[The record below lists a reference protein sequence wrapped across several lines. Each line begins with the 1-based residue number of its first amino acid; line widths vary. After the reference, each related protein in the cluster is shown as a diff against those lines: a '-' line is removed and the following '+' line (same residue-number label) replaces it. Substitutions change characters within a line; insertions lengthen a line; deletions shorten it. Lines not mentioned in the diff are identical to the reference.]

1 MIITLQI
8 PDMDIYNNTIFLFL
22 ILYLN
27 LVSGL
32 DLPQPDNVIVKISE
46 GEVYVLWKHPVG
58 APSDPRYNV
67 EMAKYVNGEWAMVA
81 SCTGIK
87 KTHCDLSSLIRD
99 LSSLNH
105 DYRAGYKVKVQLVAG
120 DNVSGWSQRKKFF
133 LNEGVLQPPSFTL
146 WATSS
151 TLTVSIHQKPILK
164 ELFPF
169 GLTYTIYLEERGQDK
184 KNTTAY
190 LVEDNMEENQ
200 KSNKSFSSLHWGREY
215 CVSIKVEGKGA
226 PARTSSSVSPKQCL
240 HLPEQEF
247 FIMAVSSLSILGVLA
262 IIAIIVTSL
271 WCYLRGQ
278 DKTPAVLKS
287 PVSGWL
293 PLSVGEGA
301 VEVVTDKG
309 WFLSSYGTEV
319 KTFVNDPMTHVTVT
333 VDEEE
338 EERRTSL
345 DSGVSMETNSATNS
359 EGSPPM
365 RQEDSGF
372 GSLGGSES
380 STSCQTDYPLQDE
393 GSVTKTR
400 KREDSGVGLCC
411 QVDISS
417 INLDGQDSGSL
428 KVAGGNYRSQSPC
441 AVQINV
447 CDEEEMFKQMLPDS
461 VLAEV
466 VTGYRAGPQSCI
478 CSGTGQCT
486 WCHKQGHYGGK
497 VIKQYRA
504 VCIEN
509 GQVSNRCNFVDSYKG
524 QLTFSRYHKQTQ
536 MDTVIVD
543 DLETDFIQLGNTFP
557 LLTTLSPLSLVEE
570 GQDFNMNNLSLSL
583 CDVQLTT
590 E

>member
-1 MIITLQI
+1 MILSLQI

-46 GEVYVLWKHPVG
+46 GEVYVFWKHPVD

-67 EMAKYVNGEWAMVA
+67 EMAKYSDGEWAMVA

-87 KTHCDLSSLIRD
+87 ETRCDLSSLILEKRD
-99 LSSLNH
+99 
-105 DYRAGYKVKVQLVAG
+105 GYKVRVQLVAG
-120 DNVSGWSQRKKFF
+120 DNVSVWTQRKKFL
-133 LNEGVLQPPSFTL
+133 LNDGSLQPPSFTL

-151 TLTVSIHQKPILK
+151 TLTVSVHQKPILK

-169 GLTYTIYLEERGQDK
+169 GLTYTIYLEERGQEK

-190 LVEDNMEENQ
+190 LEDNMAEDQ
-200 KSNKSFSSLHWGREY
+200 RTTSFSSLHWGREY
-215 CVSIKVEGKGA
+215 CVSIKVEGNGA
-226 PARTSSSVSPKQCL
+226 TSSSSVSPKQCL
-240 HLPEQEF
+240 QLPEQEF

-271 WCYLRGQ
+271 LCYLRGQ
-278 DKTPAVLKS
+278 EKTPAVLKS
-287 PVSGWL
+287 PVRGWL

-309 WFLSSYGTEV
+309 WFLSSYRTEV
-319 KTFVNDPMTHVTVT
+319 KTCVNDPMTQVTVT
-333 VDEEE
+333 VDDEE
-338 EERRTSL
+338 EERRTSQ

-393 GSVTKTR
+393 GFVSNTG

-428 KVAGGNYRSQSPC
+428 KVARGNYRSQSPC

-461 VLAEV
+461 VVAEV

-486 WCHKQGHYGGK
+486 WCHTQGHYGAK

-536 MDTVIVD
+536 MDTVIVN
-543 DLETDFIQLGNTFP
+543 DLETTFIQLGNTFP

-583 CDVQLTT
+583 CDIQLTT